1 MSSNIKKVLK
11 LKSTEQRIVMMKG
24 WHEIARIKKRQT
36 VLVDDMAAL
45 SSKMTVLNKED
56 SYLSAELSEIA
67 IRHANY
73 LELTIKNV
81 QDEQQILGKKQ
92 ETLNKQVTV
101 ANARIDAFDEMEKDV
116 RLLEL
121 GEKQKEQ
128 FEIEMLE
135 ATGRKIN
142 ERSF

>member
-1 MSSNIKKVLK
+1 MSSRYW
-11 LKSTEQRIVMMKG
+11 E
-24 WHEIARIKKRQT
+24 
-36 VLVDDMAAL
+36 
-45 SSKMTVLNKED
+45 
-56 SYLSAELSEIA
+56 
-67 IRHANY
+67 
-73 LELTIKNV
+73 
-81 QDEQQILGKKQ
+81 KKQ